1 MLTVNI
7 SSKFPFRS
15 GQRVW
20 NLFGSGFPLNRL
32 GHGHGQSQKRSI
44 VTAWKCAFKCSIKVA
59 FLMSLSLPDF
69 CVSVVFA
76 VLETIGQD
84 DDFED
89 LERTAAKV
97 SSLKKALLTKCPDI
111 GK

>member
-1 MLTVNI
+1 
-7 SSKFPFRS
+7 
-15 GQRVW
+15 
-20 NLFGSGFPLNRL
+20 
-32 GHGHGQSQKRSI
+32 
-44 VTAWKCAFKCSIKVA
+44 
-59 FLMSLSLPDF
+59 MSLSLPDF

-89 LERTAAKV
+89 FERTAAKV
-97 SSLKKALLTKCPDI
+97 SNLKKALLTKCPDI